1 MDQSVE
7 HIVKVY
13 AKAIEP
19 NNSVQYFE
27 KVSNMASSGASGA
40 FVGAMLALFG
50 KNAQVVS
57 GMDFVAD
64 LTDLER

>member
-1 MDQSVE
+1 MDQSIE

-13 AKAIEP
+13 SEAVEP
-19 NNSVQYFE
+19 SNSEQYFN
-27 KVSNMASSGASGA
+27 KVSNTPSSGASGA
-40 FVGAMLALFG
+40 FVGAMLSLFG

-64 LTDLER
+64 LTDLES

>member
-13 AKAIEP
+13 AKAVEP
-19 NNSVQYFE
+19 NSEQYFE